1 MYDIEKTWPK
11 WKIVRTI
18 GEGSFGKVFEIA
30 RNEYGIEEHSA
41 LKVISIP
48 KSVGEIQA
56 LKNDGMTDADST
68 AYFRGIVGDFVQEI
82 RLMSKLKGNA
92 HIVTYEDFAVIEKS
106 DSIGFEILIRM
117 ELLTEFSTYFGKR
130 RFSVYDVLKL
140 GIDMCKA
147 LESCRELNI
156 IHRDIKPEN
165 IFISSNGDFKLGDF
179 GIARTVEKTM
189 VGLSRKGTY
198 SYMAPE
204 IYNGNKYGFE
214 TDIYSLG
221 LVLYKLLNNNRDPF
235 LPNPPAPVM
244 YSDKMDAMLKRMQGV
259 QLPAPANA
267 DDVLTKIIF
276 KACAYNPSER
286 YMHPRE
292 FRTALEEV
300 ADNYRSSILEGAR
313 TESVQDDDTVL
324 LEESA
329 EMKPVQEIQESKQL
343 ICPICKKEMKE
354 GALFCGFCGHKLSE
368 TDKIVEASRT
378 CPSCG
383 FGVKPEAKFCGK
395 CGYKLS

>member
-18 GEGSFGKVFEIA
+18 GEGSFGKVFEIE

-82 RLMSKLKGNA
+82 RLMSKLKGNP

-117 ELLTEFSTYFGKR
+117 ELLTEFSAYFGKR
-130 RFSVYDVLKL
+130 RFSMYDVLRL
-140 GIDMCKA
+140 GSDMCKA

-214 TDIYSLG
+214 SDIYSLG

-244 YSDKMDAMLKRMQGV
+244 YSDKMEAMLQRMQGM
-259 QLPAPANA
+259 QLPAPVHA
-267 DDVLTKIIF
+267 DEVLTEIIF
-276 KACAYNPSER
+276 KACAHNPSER

-292 FRTALEEV
+292 LRMALEEV
-300 ADNYRSSILEGAR
+300 ADNYRSSIIEVAQ
-313 TESVQDDDTVL
+313 TEAEQVDNTIL
-324 LEESA
+324 LEETEGPAVVEQS
-329 EMKPVQEIQESKQL
+329 
-343 ICPICKKEMKE
+343 ICPVCKKEIKE
-354 GALFCGFCGHKLSE
+354 GALFCGFCGHKLGE
-368 TDKIVEASRT
+368 GDKQIQLSNC
-378 CPSCG
+378 CPNCG
-383 FGVKPEAKFCGK
+383 SGVKSEAKFCGK
-395 CGYKLS
+395 CGFKLS